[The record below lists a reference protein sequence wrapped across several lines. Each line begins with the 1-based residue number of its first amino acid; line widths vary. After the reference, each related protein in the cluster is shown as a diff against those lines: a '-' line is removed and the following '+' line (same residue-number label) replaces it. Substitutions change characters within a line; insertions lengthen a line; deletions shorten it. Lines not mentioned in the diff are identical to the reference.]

1 LFSFLKSFFNVESIM
16 EIPISNFVATGG
28 VTGAVV
34 VVSYMI
40 YKLCQNK
47 KFKSSCCGA
56 SMEVRE
62 DLPTPSE
69 ITEKPKIIIR
79 TIKEQP
85 EEKKQDEN
93 V

>member
-1 LFSFLKSFFNVESIM
+1 M
-16 EIPISNFVATGG
+16 EIPIGNFVATGG

-34 VVSYMI
+34 VVAYMV

-56 SMEVRE
+56 TMEVKE
-62 DLPTPSE
+62 DIPTPL
-69 ITEKPKIIIR
+69 
-79 TIKEQP
+79 TIKPELHIRSTASVI
-85 EEKKQDEN
+85 EEKKEKEE

>member
-1 LFSFLKSFFNVESIM
+1 M
-16 EIPISNFVATGG
+16 EIPIGNFVATGG

-34 VVSYMI
+34 VVAYMV

-56 SMEVRE
+56 TVEVKE
-62 DLPTPSE
+62 DIPTPV
-69 ITEKPKIIIR
+69 TVKPHLNIR
-79 TIKEQP
+79 STDV
-85 EEKKQDEN
+85 EEKKEKEE